1 MPDLAEA
8 LKSALNLNADDRA
21 AVAERLLASLDDL
34 DEEESDRLW
43 ALKASNRLDVFRAA
57 RCRLAR
63 MTRQDRNRTSW
74 LALRPDF
81 GYWFILNLAC
91 LLVLQFLVSTR
102 RNPRR
107 QPPSRECSGSSHEFE
122 RSCNT

>member
-43 ALKASNRLDVFRAA
+43 ALKASNRLDVFRAG
-57 RCRLAR
+57 RGRLAR
-63 MTRQDRNRTSW
+63 MTR
-74 LALRPDF
+74 
-81 GYWFILNLAC
+81 
-91 LLVLQFLVSTR
+91 
-102 RNPRR
+102 
-107 QPPSRECSGSSHEFE
+107 
-122 RSCNT
+122 